1 MRRRRRPL
9 LPPAGNRREADLF
22 YADLMGEVAPERR
35 RGALA
40 PPPPTYPVAL
50 PMQRPEDR
58 PAEAF
63 SEADADAYADAHAE
77 THADAFEDTHDEM
90 YGNAYADSPETLT
103 EAVPAGGRGTFRH
116 EPLGGIA
123 GDNVAARWNADASTA
138 SGSTVDLVVHL
149 HGYSSQPDDARFL
162 PRKTDAAGVDL
173 VAEDGTVRVRALRPT
188 LALVPRGRHTD
199 GATWL
204 FDRLRDRAA
213 LDALIDAGLQ
223 WLCTTVLRLPS
234 GSTLRRGRL
243 TLAAHSGGG
252 AGMNALLTGGA
263 NPDELMCFDSMYG
276 DADPIRRWA
285 VARIGSADAAR
296 SGLRVFYTGCGP
308 DSWSYRNG
316 QWRLTTT
323 EVSARRVHDA
333 VQRALSQSSNAAA
346 LANRFRVQRTSVA
359 HGDIPVR
366 YSPLLLENIAA
377 DVPQTSAPPAATSRP
392 ACVAN
397 NDWLTQPPQRPGG
410 TAPPTKPAEGEEVGE
425 YIPAEL
431 IEDTYA
437 PPSARTFTPST
448 EAAIFRTAPDPVGV
462 TPAAE
467 WPQAAA
473 DGDAATTGALRALG
487 VAADRITAFGTAGM
501 AALRPIAS
509 VFGQAA
515 LIELARRLRYSA
527 ARLAQAPHSYDR
539 DADLTRAFGRVVSRP
554 AILAMRL
561 LLAIPGHFRQ
571 LARRAPTDDEAY
583 ALETLGWLLMHAL
596 AADVRTATSL
606 DFWLPAPPAFAG
618 RFPASVTGLSPQAA
632 QLITARRLTDP
643 SVDAAAY
650 RARVTA
656 WQSGAPGRAWRLE
669 TGRDTVPGRA
679 AAAPFYPSLF
689 TIPPTIN
696 ITAERSQVARA
707 WAQRLADVDAGRTT
721 RPLTDCDNTYMAR
734 LGLTTAIPLR
744 GLQLRTHFPSPAT
757 ASTLTTLTGLA
768 AVRAA
773 FEAAFQAVVDLG
785 WNDLLFETQGM
796 GCFRGKKIPGDAAAA
811 RRISEHS
818 LGIAIDLNVFE
829 NGQNTAGSMD
839 PRIVALFEAN
849 RFRWGKGFPTPD
861 PMHFEYAG

>member
-1 MRRRRRPL
+1 MRRRHRIL
-9 LPPAGNRREADLF
+9 LPPAGSRREADLF
-22 YADLMGEVAPERR
+22 YADLIGEATPERQR
-35 RGALA
+35 RRIPPAA
-40 PPPPTYPVAL
+40 PPPPRYPAVLPVARRDERAADPSTETL
-50 PMQRPEDR
+50 
-58 PAEAF
+58 
-63 SEADADAYADAHAE
+63 SETYADSYADAS
-77 THADAFEDTHDEM
+77 DTYDS
-90 YGNAYADSPETLT
+90 YADSYADPSTDAPT
-103 EAVPAGGRGTFRH
+103 EAVPAGGRGAFRH

-123 GDNVAARWNADASTA
+123 GDNVAARWNVDASTA

-149 HGYSSQPDDARFL
+149 HGYSSQADDARFL

-173 VAEDGTVRVRALRPT
+173 VAGDGSVRVRASQPT
-188 LALVPRGRHTD
+188 LVLVPRGRHTD

-204 FDRLRDRAA
+204 FDKLRDRAG
-213 LDALIDAGLQ
+213 LDALIDAALQ

-252 AGMNALLTGGA
+252 AGMNALLTGGV

-296 SGLRVFYTGCGP
+296 SGLRVFYTGCSA

-323 EVSARRVHDA
+323 EISARRVHDA

-359 HGDIPVR
+359 HGEIPVR
-366 YSPLLLENIAA
+366 YSPLLLENVAA

-397 NDWLTQPPQRPGG
+397 DDWLTQPPQRPGG
-410 TAPPTKPAEGEEVGE
+410 TAPPAKPAEGEDVGE
-425 YIPAEL
+425 YVPAL
-431 IEDTYA
+431 MEDTYA
-437 PPSARTFTPST
+437 PPGARTYTPGT
-448 EAAIFRTAPDPVGV
+448 DATIFRTAPDPVGV
-462 TPAAE
+462 TPATE
-467 WPQAAA
+467 WPQAAP

-501 AALRPIAS
+501 TALRPIAS
-509 VFGQAA
+509 AFGQAA
-515 LIELARRLRYSA
+515 LVELARRLRYSA

-539 DADLTRAFGRVVSRP
+539 EADLTRAFGRAVPRP

-571 LARRAPTDDEAY
+571 LARRAPAEDEAY

-596 AADVRTATSL
+596 AAEVRTATSL

-618 RFPASVTGLSPQAA
+618 RFPASVPGVSPQVT
-632 QLITARRLTDP
+632 QLITARRLTDT

-650 RARVTA
+650 RTRFTT

-669 TGRDTVPGRA
+669 TGRDTTPGRA

-689 TIPPTIN
+689 TIPGTIN
-696 ITAERSQVARA
+696 IAAERSQVARA
-707 WAQRLADVDAGRTT
+707 WAQRLADVDAGRTSK
-721 RPLTDCDNTYMAR
+721 PLTDCDNTYMAR
-734 LGLTTAIPLR
+734 LGLTTPIPLK

-768 AVRAA
+768 AVRTA

-796 GCFRGKKIPGDAAAA
+796 GCFRGKKIPGNPAAA
-811 RRISEHS
+811 RRMSEHS

-829 NGQNTAGSMD
+829 NGQNTTGSMD
-839 PRIVALFEAN
+839 PRLVALFEAY